1 MNNVNSVSRLE
12 NMALVYAIT
21 NLGEYKRGV
30 STMQKYYFPIRDL
43 NQAINNADNIIEDN
57 FEEESDLSL

>member
-21 NLGEYKRGV
+21 HLDEYKRGV

-43 NQAINNADNIIEDN
+43 SEAINATDDMVDE
-57 FEEESDLSL
+57 FVEESGLSF

>member
-1 MNNVNSVSRLE
+1 MNNVNGVSKLE

-21 NLGEYKRGV
+21 HLDEYKRGV

-43 NQAINNADNIIEDN
+43 SMAINATDNIVDE
-57 FEEESDLSL
+57 FVEESGLSL